1 MDEIGSHYVFE
12 TYTGGG
18 LTKVFGKLIRIQEN
32 VFGTNMTGY
41 TFSDCI
47 VNNED
52 GESFRVSQPI
62 TIYSHTIINYTKTE
76 PMAEAMIYALSKIIP
91 YDLHSNIVAPLTEHI
106 QSMPLK
112 KPTRT
117 AINIEG
123 DNEDSSSNS
132 DSAAS
137 NSDSAASNSDS
148 AASNSDSSADY
159 GGKRR
164 QKTNKRKNKRRRQSI
179 KKH

>member
-18 LTKVFGKLIRIQEN
+18 LTKVFGKLTRIQEN

-52 GESFRVSQPI
+52 GESEDGESFRVSQPI
-62 TIYSHTIINYTKTE
+62 TVYSHTILNYTKTE

-91 YDLHSNIVAPLTEHI
+91 YDLHSNIVAPLTEHL
-106 QSMPLK
+106 QSMPLN

-123 DNEDSSSNS
+123 DNEDSAS
-132 DSAAS
+132 DSAA
-137 NSDSAASNSDS
+137 
-148 AASNSDSSADY
+148 DY
-159 GGKRR
+159 GGGKRR
-164 QKTNKRKNKRRRQSI
+164 QKTNKRKNKKRRQSI